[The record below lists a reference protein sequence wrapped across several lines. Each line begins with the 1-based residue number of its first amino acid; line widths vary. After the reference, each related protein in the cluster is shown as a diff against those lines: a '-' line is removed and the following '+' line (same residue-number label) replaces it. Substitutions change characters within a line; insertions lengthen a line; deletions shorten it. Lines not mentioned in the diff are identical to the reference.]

1 VQCEHAT
8 RAELSAYVDGELS
21 PSDRQWW
28 DRHLAQCPACRTA
41 LAGLQGLR
49 ASLRTHLPPR
59 EPSSAFRDEVRQLIR
74 TQPVSRDRRLARWR
88 GWEVGLAA
96 TLLFG
101 LGLGLGHVAGVSRV
115 DSMAAQVVAGHVRSL
130 EVDHL
135 VDVASSEHHVV
146 KPWFAGKL
154 DFSPPVPDLASA
166 GYPLLGARVD
176 YLGGR
181 TVAALVYQRGPHRIN
196 LLIWPESRSSEC
208 RRDPPSVLQGFNLL
222 HGNAGGMEFWAVS
235 DLNRSELDAFVVDW
249 QREAAGATCR

>member
-1 VQCEHAT
+1 VQCEHAK
-8 RAELSAYVDGELS
+8 RAELSAYVDAELS
-21 PSDRQWW
+21 PSDQQWW
-28 DRHLAQCPACRTA
+28 DRHLAQCSACRTE

-59 EPSSAFRDEVRQLIR
+59 EPSSAFRDELRELIR
-74 TQPVSRDRRLARWR
+74 TQPVGHTRRLAQWR
-88 GWEVGLAA
+88 GWELGLAA

-101 LGLGLGHVAGVSRV
+101 LGLGLGHIAGRTGEDSVAS
-115 DSMAAQVVAGHVRSL
+115 QVVAGHVRSL

-166 GYPLLGARVD
+166 GYPLLGGRVD
-176 YLGGR
+176 YLSGR

-196 LLIWPESRSSEC
+196 LLIWPEIRSSEC
-208 RRDPPSVLQGFNLL
+208 RRDAPSVRQGFNLV

-235 DLNRSELDAFVVDW
+235 DLNRSELETFAADW
-249 QREAAGATCR
+249 QREVAGAPCP